1 MQQARFRGFSR
12 LGRAAALG
20 AAALGLTLTAHTAA
34 AATLPAPLEIGLLL
48 PLALAL
54 GYAASDRRRSLT
66 WLTAS
71 VLAVQV
77 LFHVLLIATGSHLNH
92 QSWVPAP
99 NMLICHLLA
108 ALALAWVITQGENT
122 LARWGNYLAQV
133 IGRSAAPVHL
143 HREWL
148 CPIVHSN
155 QEHTELA
162 TTHTICAAGRQHFAT
177 TSRSPATAAG
187 RILRYPSK
195 TLSEKGVY
203 SCLQKEQL
211 FGPRPAH

>member
-12 LGRAAALG
+12 LGRAVALG
-20 AAALGLTLTAHTAA
+20 AAALGLTLTAHTSA

-148 CPIVHSN
+148 CPIAHSN

-162 TTHTICAAGRQHFAT
+162 TTHTI
-177 TSRSPATAAG
+177 SRRGP
-187 RILRYPSK
+187 P
-195 TLSEKGVY
+195 TL
-203 SCLQKEQL
+203 CN
-211 FGPRPAH
+211 H